1 MTYVVIALG
10 LVAAFYVFAKAVGI
24 ARRIGLLGLLNA
36 LGVLS
41 ARFVAAFGK
50 LIGGRDS
57 VSPESYPNGASSG
70 PAEDG
75 RWTKAW
81 DKVGA
86 VSAPEQYLHH
96 SDPEVSGLAQAHL
109 DDD

>member
-1 MTYVVIALG
+1 MTYIVIALG
-10 LVAAFYVFAKAVGI
+10 LVAAIYVFTKAVGI
-24 ARRIGLLGLLNA
+24 ARRIGLLGLLKA
-36 LGVLS
+36 LGVLI
-41 ARFVAAFGK
+41 AGLVAAFGK
-50 LIGGRDS
+50 LMIGRDS
-57 VSPESYPNGASSG
+57 VSVEPSPNGASGS
-70 PAEDG
+70 PEEDD

-96 SDPEVSGLAQAHL
+96 PDPEVSGLAQAHL